1 MRKAGIL
8 MPVASLPSNYGIGDF
23 GKTSYQFIDII
34 SNANMKIWQLLPLNP
49 LGYGNSPYQP
59 YSSYAMDE
67 LYIGLDLLVE
77 DKLLD
82 YVPNYLSKSKTINYD
97 KVRKFKRKYIEKAYN
112 KFIINDDYNKFLE
125 YEWVYDY
132 AIFITLKKVN
142 NLSIWSDWPKEHK
155 EWIIN
160 KKFDVSIY
168 QKQINIEL
176 FIQYLLYKQWMQLK
190 SYANSKGISM
200 MGDIPIYVGIDSL
213 DVWMYQK
220 GFLLNDKGEPTYI
233 AGCPPDYFTEYG
245 QRWGNPIYN
254 WKQLEKDGFKFWLDR
269 LSYSSKLF
277 NTTRIDHF
285 RAFDT
290 YWKIP
295 SSCETAVI
303 GEWVE
308 APGYKLFDKLFET
321 YPDIDIVVEDL
332 GDLRK
337 EVLEL
342 RDHYNLIGMR
352 IVQHSFDPVNTMTQD
367 RKHLLAYTG
376 THDNES
382 IRYWYSNIP
391 TSYRKKMSIFFKK
404 HNILNDNIVDNMIE
418 YTLKTQAN
426 LVILSIVDILHKT
439 DKYRINFPGT
449 VGSPNWEMKLKDYNE
464 LKVNLINIK
473 KLIKESNR

>member
-269 LSYSSKLF
+269 LSYSSELF

-391 TSYRKKMSIFFKK
+391 ISYRKKMSIFFKK

>member
-8 MPVASLPSNYGIGDF
+8 MPMASLPSKHGIGDF
-23 GKTSYQFIDII
+23 GKTSYEFIDII
-34 SNANMKIWQLLPLNP
+34 SAANMKIWQLLPLNP

-67 LYIGLDLLVE
+67 LYIGLDLLVD

-82 YVPNYLSKSKTINYD
+82 KVPNYFANSKTINYD
-97 KVRKFKRKYIEKAYN
+97 KVRKFKRKYLEKAYER
-112 KFIINDDYNKFLE
+112 FIPDNHYNTFLK
-125 YEWVYDY
+125 YELVYDY
-132 AIFITLKKVN
+132 DVFFTLKKVN
-142 NLSIWSDWPKEHK
+142 NLNIWSKWPVEHK
-155 EWIIN
+155 NWIVD
-160 KKFDVSIY
+160 KKLDLSVY
-168 QKQINIEL
+168 QKQINVEL
-176 FIQYLLYKQWMQLK
+176 FIQYLLYKQWLEIK
-190 SYANSKGISM
+190 NYANSKGVSM

-213 DVWMYQK
+213 DVWTYQE
-220 GFLLNDKGEPTYI
+220 GFLLDSNGQPTFI
-233 AGCPPDYFTEYG
+233 AGCPPDYFSEYG

-269 LSYSSKLF
+269 LSYSDKLF
-277 NTTRIDHF
+277 DTTRIDHF

-308 APGYKLFDKLFET
+308 APGYKLFDKLFEVF
-321 YPDIDIVVEDL
+321 PDIDIVVEDL

-352 IVQHSFDPVNTMTQD
+352 IVQHSFDPVNEMYD
-367 RKHLLAYTG
+367 HEHLLAYTG

-382 IRYWYSNIP
+382 IKYWYSNLPI
-391 TSYRKKMSIFFKK
+391 SYRRKMAIFFKNQ
-404 HNILNDNIVDNMIE
+404 NILNNNIVDNMNE
-418 YTLKTQAN
+418 YTLNSKAN

-439 DKYRINFPGT
+439 DKFRINFPGT
-449 VGSPNWEMKLKDYNE
+449 VGSPNWEMKLKDYQE
-464 LKVNLINIK
+464 LKE
-473 KLIKESNR
+473 KLIKIKLMIKKSNR